1 MNKKALTLVVLL
13 AVPGLAFGA
22 DPSQGPVKKGESTQA
37 QPDTGQ
43 MQTDREQGN
52 PVGRVTPLEDAGK
65 LLGDVVEVD
74 QSKGALAVR
83 TTGGKIS
90 RIQLDE
96 PARGELKN
104 IKPGDQVLLTLTIEA
119 KSVVPSDQGGAAQTP
134 GGNGGNGNG
143 TGTLNGKVVRFD
155 PSERILEIQTAD
167 GGVSQLQLDEEANGR
182 FKNIKP
188 GDRVVATLEIKA
200 KSVEPL
206 G

>member
-96 PARGELKN
+96 PAKGELKN

-119 KSVVPSDQGGAAQTP
+119 KSVVPSDRGGTGDQGGAAQTP

-143 TGTLNGKVVRFD
+143 TGTL
-155 PSERILEIQTAD
+155 
-167 GGVSQLQLDEEANGR
+167 
-182 FKNIKP
+182 
-188 GDRVVATLEIKA
+188 
-200 KSVEPL
+200 
-206 G
+206 